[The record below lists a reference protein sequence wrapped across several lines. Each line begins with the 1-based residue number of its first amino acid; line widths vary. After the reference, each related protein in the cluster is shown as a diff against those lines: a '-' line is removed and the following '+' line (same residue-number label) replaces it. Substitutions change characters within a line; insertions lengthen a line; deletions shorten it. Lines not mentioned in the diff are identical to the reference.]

1 LSNRH
6 GVTDGGFGGPRGG
19 TPARRVR
26 PTNLSGHG
34 TPALSNIAHTEN
46 ESAKI
51 CFEKLTLQLEEL
63 GLPVSVEDV
72 VSAVSFVW
80 SVSFNLG
87 RLLLEQF
94 IRGTMPRIDLKG
106 TSI

>member
-1 LSNRH
+1 M
-6 GVTDGGFGGPRGG
+6 
-19 TPARRVR
+19 R

-80 SVSFNLG
+80 SVSLIWAGFLA
-87 RLLLEQF
+87 
-94 IRGTMPRIDLKG
+94 IM
-106 TSI
+106 TS